1 VATEDVLNE
10 ENDGEPGDGKR
21 MPLLEHLVELRRRLI
36 WCFVAFIACFL
47 VSYYFAEDIF
57 GFLVHPLAH
66 ALAGRPDAKMI
77 YTGLH
82 EAFFT
87 YMKVAFFTAAFI
99 SFPVVALQVWMFV
112 APGLYKNE
120 KQAFAPFLVATPI
133 LFLMGGAM
141 AYYIVFPLAWHFL
154 LQFQSAGG
162 PGTLPIAVEPKV
174 DQYLGLSMR
183 LIFAFGIAFEM
194 PVLLTLLARA
204 GIVSAAGLAAKRRYA
219 IVGVFVVAAVLTPPD
234 VISQCALAVP
244 LLILYEISIL
254 CAKLV
259 EKKRAQREEE
269 LNREAGVE

>member
-1 VATEDVLNE
+1 MATENVLHE
-10 ENDGEPGDGKR
+10 DDGEPDGGKR

-47 VSYYFAEDIF
+47 VSYYFAEGIF

-66 ALAGRPDAKMI
+66 ALEGEPNVKMI

-87 YMKVAFFTAAFI
+87 YMKVAFFTAAFV

-141 AYYIVFPLAWHFL
+141 AYYVVFPLAWHFL
-154 LQFQSAGG
+154 LQFQSQGG
-162 PGTLPIAVEPKV
+162 PGTLPIEVMPKV
-174 DQYLGLSMR
+174 DQYLALSMR
-183 LIFAFGIAFEM
+183 LIFAFGVAFEM
-194 PVLLTLLARA
+194 PVLLTLLARV
-204 GIVSAAGLAAKRRYA
+204 GIVTAAGLAAKRRYA
-219 IVGVFVVAAVLTPPD
+219 IVGVFIVAAILTPPD

-244 LLILYEISIL
+244 LLILYEVSIL

-259 EKKRAQREEE
+259 EKKRAEREAE
-269 LNREAGVE
+269 LNRDAGVE